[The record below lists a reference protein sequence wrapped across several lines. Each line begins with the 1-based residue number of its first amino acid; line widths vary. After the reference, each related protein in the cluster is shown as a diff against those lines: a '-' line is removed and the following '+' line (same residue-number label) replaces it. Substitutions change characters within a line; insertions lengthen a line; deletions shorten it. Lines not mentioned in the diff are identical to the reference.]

1 MIEFLGRHKRIF
13 LLSGIALCILAI
25 ILTINPSAG
34 TNVVERGVANIITPM
49 QRGANVVISWVQG
62 NFSAL
67 SNNQQLLQD
76 MRSLQEQVNAFQLEI
91 DRLHFAGEE
100 NARLSAMLGMSQ
112 RYEELPTVGARVI
125 GTVPNDWNRRY
136 FIGLGANDGIKNN
149 MAVIGDGGLLGVT
162 RRVHSGRATVVTVV
176 DSEFSVAVMSTRT
189 GDIGMARGDIRLMQ
203 QGLMRMERIDAT
215 AQIMPGDEI
224 RTSTHSS
231 IFPPG
236 ILVGTVVDIHSNPDG
251 HTRYA
256 IIRPAVNLDNIE
268 MVLVVTTVFGDELA
282 TQDGHTFVLED

>member
-34 TNVVERGVANIITPM
+34 TNFVERGVANIIAPM

-76 MRSLQEQVNAFQLEI
+76 VHSLQEQVNTLQLEI
-91 DRLHFAGEE
+91 DRLRFAGEE
-100 NARLSAMLGMSQ
+100 NAELSAMLGMSQ
-112 RYEELPTVGARVI
+112 RYTELPTVGARVI

-136 FIGLGANDGIKNN
+136 FIGLGSNDGIKNN

-162 RRVHSGRATVVTVV
+162 RRVHSGRSIVVTVV

-203 QGLMRMERIDAT
+203 QGLMRMERIDAA

-256 IIRPAVNLDNIE
+256 IIRPAVGLDNIE
-268 MVLVVTTVFGDELA
+268 MVLVVTTVFGDELT
-282 TQDGHTFVLED
+282 TQDGHTFVFED